1 MPSQAERHAASL
13 ELIAQSIVAN
23 AKERDELAATVERYR
38 EAAETFRDVGNFD
51 HIRNNGDDPDGHT
64 YGRVTRA
71 RAIMDAKS
79 GDACNP

>member
-1 MPSQAERHAASL
+1 MSEPVTQSAAAMAL
-13 ELIAQSIVAN
+13 RLCSI
-23 AKERDELAATVERYR
+23 KQDRDELAATVERYR